1 MRLKPFNP
9 GPAILTC
16 VPLDHMFTGD
26 IYIAVIPEMGE
37 TNQEKVLLYPLPHD
51 GKEFRRGRWY
61 HRSQRRQETSQVN
74 QMAHVRNAVL
84 G

>member
-9 GPAILTC
+9 GLAISTC

-26 IYIAVIPEMGE
+26 IYFAVLPEIGE
-37 TNQEKVLLYPLPHD
+37 TNQENVRLYVLPRD
-51 GKEFRRGRWY
+51 DKKFGRGRRY
-61 HRSQRRQETSQVN
+61 HRSQRLQETSQVN
-74 QMAHVRNAVL
+74 QMEHIRNAVL